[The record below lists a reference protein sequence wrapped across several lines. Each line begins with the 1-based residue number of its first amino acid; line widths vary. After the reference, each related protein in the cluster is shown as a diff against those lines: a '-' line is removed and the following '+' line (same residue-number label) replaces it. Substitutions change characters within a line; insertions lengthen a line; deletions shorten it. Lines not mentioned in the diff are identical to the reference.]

1 MPKRTKFR
9 KMQKGRVT
17 GLAQRGARVTF
28 GDYGIKVLEAGWL
41 TSRQIEAARIAM
53 TRKMKRV
60 GKVWIRVFPDKPI
73 TKKPAETRMGKGKG
87 SPEYWVAVVKPGRIV
102 FEIGGV
108 DEDLA
113 REALRLAIQ
122 KLPVKAKI
130 VVRPE
135 AAPVPVPADV
145 TGDASGLT
153 AEVENDDLTNIYGL
167 GETLAEQFAAQGVTT
182 YAGLAGL
189 SLDRLREIIEADGT
203 DQQSVNEETWTQQAR
218 FLADGD
224 FDGLNDYVEALR
236 EEDGNV
242 VETDE
247 PEAPTGEAV
256 ERPVDEDADES
267 AETNAGPNPQNAG
280 GGNDPS
286 DNDGTSLPNA

>member
-1 MPKRTKFR
+1 MLMPKRTKFR
-9 KMQKGRVT
+9 KMQKGRVK

-28 GDYGIKVLEAGWL
+28 GDYGIKALEAGWI

-87 SPEYWVAVVKPGRIV
+87 SPEYWVAVVKPGRV
-102 FEIGGV
+102 LFEIGGV

-122 KLPVKAKI
+122 KLPIKAKV

-135 AAPVPVPADV
+135 SAPVAAPKSA

-153 AEVENDDLTNIYGL
+153 AEVTSEDLTKVYGL
-167 GETLAEQFAAQGVTT
+167 GDTFAEQLIAAGIDS
-182 YAGLAGL
+182 YEALANA
-189 SLDRLREIIEADGT
+189 DIETLREILSADGT
-203 DQQSVNEETWTQQAR
+203 DEHGVNEETWPKQAR
-218 FLADGD
+218 LLADGD
-224 FDGLNDYVEALR
+224 FEAYDDYVESLR
-236 EEDGNV
+236 EADGNV
-242 VETDE
+242 VEIDEDEAATEAPAPAVDSAEAATSEDGDAPADE
-247 PEAPTGEAV
+247 PAA
-256 ERPVDEDADES
+256 
-267 AETNAGPNPQNAG
+267 
-280 GGNDPS
+280 
-286 DNDGTSLPNA
+286 

>member
-1 MPKRTKFR
+1 MLMPKRTKFR

-108 DEDLA
+108 DEELA

-122 KLPVKAKI
+122 KLPVKAKV

-135 AAPVPVPADV
+135 AAPVPPPADV

-167 GETLAEQFAAQGVTT
+167 GETLAEQFAAQGITT

-189 SLDRLREIIEADGT
+189 GLDRLREIIEADGT
-203 DQQSVNEETWTQQAR
+203 DQQSVNEETWTKQAQY
-218 FLADGD
+218 LADGD
-224 FDGLNDYVEALR
+224 YDGLNDYVEALR

-256 ERPVDEDADES
+256 ERPVDEEGS
-267 AETNAGPNPQNAG
+267 AEENAGPNPQHQGDNTSDD
-280 GGNDPS
+280 GNTPPAS
-286 DNDGTSLPNA
+286 A